1 MNGKE
6 VLIFWEFL
14 WIVDFFVIN
23 GYRLGFKIGEG
34 IYFKVRIVEWF
45 NNGEFL
51 VVKIIDKRIGKKS
64 YVIKFLLRE
73 LEIVVF
79 VKYLNV
85 ICMYEILY

>member
-45 NNGEFL
+45 NNGEF
-51 VVKIIDKRIGKKS
+51 
-64 YVIKFLLRE
+64 
-73 LEIVVF
+73 
-79 VKYLNV
+79 
-85 ICMYEILY
+85 